1 MVNIRCCVRATLAR
15 RQRKRSL
22 ERSGLPAFH
31 VRPLRSVD
39 MRRSSLAFVAL
50 LASAVPLSAQTL
62 DTRTGTTCVDAF
74 GAPLPPERCWFDL
87 RSGFGRD
94 GYGEVFTAGANTAL
108 SSYSFFLA
116 DAGSGWT
123 DLMYQ
128 SFLVGWDPINHT
140 PIGDVLYRSSVI
152 FGPTSPTYVEERFD
166 ANVLLTPGQFYA
178 AMIIGIGPGWCAFRL
193 QSTATGSS
201 CAWERCRHSPSVN
214 TSRIIFDA
222 FRGSDGTYH
231 DYDIIHPEALL
242 YANDAWDMSFK
253 AEFTDAGTVM
263 AAPEPKPFC

>member
-1 MVNIRCCVRATLAR
+1 
-15 RQRKRSL
+15 
-22 ERSGLPAFH
+22 
-31 VRPLRSVD
+31 

-178 AMIIGIGPGWCAFRL
+178 AMIIGIGPNVCFPAPVYCDGKFVRMGTV
-193 QSTATGSS
+193 QN
-201 CAWERCRHSPSVN
+201 SPSVN

-263 AAPEPKPFC
+263 AAPEPNAFLLMGTGLLVAGLVHRRRRAVRA